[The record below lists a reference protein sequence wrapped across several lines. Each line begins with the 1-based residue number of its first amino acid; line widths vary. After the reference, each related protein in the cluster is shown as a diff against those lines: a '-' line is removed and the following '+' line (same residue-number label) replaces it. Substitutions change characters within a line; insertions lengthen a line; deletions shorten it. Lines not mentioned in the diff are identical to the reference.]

1 MCKKYAESHLEVLM
15 DKNTAVKIENVS
27 MMFNMASEK
36 IYSIKEYFIKLV
48 SGKLYFQEFWALRDI
63 SFEIKKGEIFGI
75 IGLNGAGKSTLLKI
89 IAGVLKPT
97 MGRVYV
103 NGTMAPLIEL
113 GAGFDFELTAREN
126 IFLNG
131 AILGY
136 SRKFMK
142 EKFDEIVEFAELRD
156 FLDVPLKNFS
166 SGMQARLGFAI
177 ATIVD
182 PDILIVDEIL
192 AVGDFHFQEKCE
204 RRINSMLEKGTTI
217 VMVSHS
223 IDQIERMCQRVLW
236 LEKGRMKMIGNAKE
250 VCEAYRNS

>member
-1 MCKKYAESHLEVLM
+1 MG
-15 DKNTAVKIENVS
+15 NNIAVKVENVS

-63 SFEIKKGEIFGI
+63 SFEIKKGEVFGI

-97 MGRVYV
+97 TGRVYV
-103 NGTMAPLIEL
+103 NGSMAPLIEL

-204 RRINSMLEKGTTI
+204 KRINSMLEKGTTI

>member
-1 MCKKYAESHLEVLM
+1 M
-15 DKNTAVKIENVS
+15 DKNIAVKIENVS

-36 IYSIKEYFIKLV
+36 IYSIKEYFIKLM

>member
-1 MCKKYAESHLEVLM
+1 M
-15 DKNTAVKIENVS
+15 DKNIAVKIENVS

-48 SGKLYFQEFWALRDI
+48 SGKLYFREFWALKDI
-63 SFEIKKGEIFGI
+63 SFKIKKGEIFGI

-177 ATIVD
+177 ATI
-182 PDILIVDEIL
+182 LIVDEIL

-236 LEKGRMKMIGNAKE
+236 LEKGRMKMIGDAKE

>member
-1 MCKKYAESHLEVLM
+1 M
-15 DKNTAVKIENVS
+15 DKNIAVKIENVS

-48 SGKLYFQEFWALRDI
+48 SGKLYFREFWALKDI
-63 SFEIKKGEIFGI
+63 SFKIKKGEIFGI

-236 LEKGRMKMIGNAKE
+236 LEKGRMKMIGDAKE

>member
-1 MCKKYAESHLEVLM
+1 M
-15 DKNTAVKIENVS
+15 DKNIAVKIENVS

-97 MGRVYV
+97 KGKVYV
-103 NGTMAPLIEL
+103 NGSMAPLIEL

-142 EKFDEIVEFAELRD
+142 EKFNEIVEFAELRD

-204 RRINSMLEKGTTI
+204 KRINSMLEKGTTI

>member
-1 MCKKYAESHLEVLM
+1 M

-36 IYSIKEYFIKLV
+36 IYSIKEYFIKLM

-204 RRINSMLEKGTTI
+204 KRINSMLEKGTTI

-236 LEKGRMKMIGNAKE
+236 LEKGRMKMIGDAKE

>member
-1 MCKKYAESHLEVLM
+1 
-15 DKNTAVKIENVS
+15 
-27 MMFNMASEK
+27 MASEK

-48 SGKLYFQEFWALRDI
+48 SGKLYFREFWALKDI
-63 SFEIKKGEIFGI
+63 SFKIKKGEIFGI

-236 LEKGRMKMIGNAKE
+236 LEKGRMKMIGDAKE